1 MAKVRATDMANPADG
16 KQFTDFFEA
25 FCHHYGCAPGDYEK
39 AAFFKAVPA
48 WKMPVVGLLFYA
60 TPDLFDIDLD
70 IIEELGKTRTREEFS
85 GVLDEFHN
93 AMRVTRSTLK
103 TTFGMRMQGSRLM
116 EIREELDSLIVPAP
130 SRRKSSGPLQNPP
143 SPKAS
148 SESAQTPSAAISG
161 SPTRAAMVP
170 TESRALMLRKT
181 RQAYTAVTAGTP
193 FAQALADNGL
203 EEGQFLE
210 LLAGES
216 AANPGFAWLRD
227 QLLKARRLAEAEA
240 EVARLNRAVA
250 DQSRE
255 IADLRERLSRQA

>member
-1 MAKVRATDMANPADG
+1 MANPADG
-16 KQFTDFFEA
+16 KQFNDFFEA

-48 WKMPVVGLLFYA
+48 WKLPVVGPLFYA

-116 EIREELDSLIVPAP
+116 DIREELDSLIVAP
-130 SRRKSSGPLQNPP
+130 SSRRKSSAPPQNPP
-143 SPKAS
+143 AS
-148 SESAQTPSAAISG
+148 SPVNEPAKATTTANAHQ
-161 SPTRAAMVP
+161 TRAALVP

-181 RQAYTAVTAGTP
+181 RQTHAAVTAGTP
-193 FAQALADNGL
+193 LAQALADNGL
-203 EEGQFLE
+203 EEAQFLE
-210 LLAGES
+210 LLAGDS
-216 AANPGFAWLRD
+216 AANPGFGWLRE
-227 QLLKARRLAEAEA
+227 QLLRARRLEEAEA

-255 IADLRERLSRQA
+255 IADLRERLSRPA